1 MAVTQSFSL
10 PLKTDFNF
18 TRFRKLDCIEGLQR
32 QISSKS
38 RVEKGSK
45 GLEVIRALDKNC
57 WIF

>member
-10 PLKTDFNF
+10 PLKADFNF

-32 QISSKS
+32 RISSNSS

-45 GLEVIRALDKNC
+45 GLEVIRALDKN
-57 WIF
+57 